1 MITLHRARSFLKLP
15 LAMAIGMASLAAQH
29 ASAHGYIESPKA
41 RSFMCSAGGGNQ
53 NGNCGPV
60 AYEPQ
65 SVEYFGTPGGG
76 REHFP
81 SNAKACTGDFRTC
94 GPADG
99 TIAAGGMIGF
109 AKLNEQSSS
118 RWTKNTVKPGP
129 QTFTWK
135 YTAGH
140 ATRYWQF
147 YITKKDWNPN
157 QPLTRDSFEMTPL
170 LDEKWNGSM
179 PAKAGQTTRHVVN
192 IPADRSGYHVML
204 ATWKVHDNSNTFY
217 SVVDLNIDNAHAVES
232 QWRAIGAVQPEPL
245 KVGDK
250 VMTRVFT
257 HTEQQARQVVLDI
270 DSAALANENVWPF
283 ELAKKV
289 NAAKLGYQM
298 GLLDD
303 KDQIVPN
310 RGQNSI
316 FVNKGS
322 DISNVVIAKEL
333 ASQPSELSVTGVQPE
348 YTAKNGQIDLHFNAI
363 VKASDPKDEH
373 MVFAKV
379 FDTAGKTLAYEHAP
393 IGNLT
398 PHFSISLND
407 IKAGKYDLVVVSS
420 SKKGELM
427 QQTAR
432 FTVKA
437 EESVGGGE
445 KPGTGGDKPGTGGDK
460 PVEGGQYDHVFPQ
473 GLSAYK
479 AGTRVL
485 QPKDGKTYK
494 CKAHPYSGYCVQWKA
509 GATQYEPGTGSHW
522 GMAWDRQ

>member
-15 LAMAIGMASLAAQH
+15 LALAIGMTSFAAQQ
-29 ASAHGYIESPKA
+29 ASAHGYIESPKGRA
-41 RSFMCSAGGGNQ
+41 FMCSSAGGNQ
-53 NGNCGPV
+53 NANCGSV

-65 SVEYFGTPGGG
+65 SVEYFGSPGGG

-81 SNAKACTGDFRTC
+81 SNTQACTGDFRVC

-99 TIAAGGMIGF
+99 TIAAGGMTGF

-118 RWTKNTVKPGP
+118 RWTKNTIKPGL

-135 YTAGH
+135 YTAVH

-170 LDEKWNGSM
+170 LDEKWNGSL
-179 PAKAGQTTRHVVN
+179 PTKAGGTTQHQVN
-192 IPADRSGYHVML
+192 IPADRSGYHVLL

-217 SVVDLNIDNAHAVES
+217 SVVDLNIDNANAVPS
-232 QWRAIGAVQPEPL
+232 QWNDIGTVQPEPL

-257 HTEQQARQVVLDI
+257 HTEQQAKQVQLNI
-270 DSAALANENVWPF
+270 DSPALADENVWPF

-310 RGQNSI
+310 RGKNSI
-316 FVNKGS
+316 FVNKAS
-322 DISNVVIAKEL
+322 DISSVIIAKEL
-333 ASQPSELSVTGVQPE
+333 ASQPSSLKVTGVQPE
-348 YTAKNGQIDLHFNAI
+348 YTANNGQVDLHFNAI
-363 VKASDPKDEH
+363 VTASDPKDEYTVH
-373 MVFAKV
+373 AKV
-379 FDTAGKTLAYEHAP
+379 FDSAGKTLAYEHAP
-393 IGNLT
+393 VGSLT
-398 PHFSISLND
+398 PHFSITLKN
-407 IKAGKYDLVVVSS
+407 IKAGHHDVVVVTQ
-420 SKKGELM
+420 SKKGELL

-432 FTVKA
+432 FVVKA
-437 EESVGGGE
+437 QENIGE
-445 KPGTGGDKPGTGGDK
+445 GEQPGTGGKP
-460 PVEGGQYDHVFPQ
+460 PVEGGKYDHVFPQ
-473 GLSAYK
+473 GLSTYK
-479 AGTRVL
+479 AGTLVL

-494 CKAHPYSGYCVQWKA
+494 CKPHPYSGYCVQWKA

>member
-1 MITLHRARSFLKLP
+1 MITLHPARSLLKLP
-15 LAMAIGMASLAAQH
+15 LVMAIGMAALASQH
-29 ASAHGYIESPKA
+29 ASAHGYIESPKSRA
-41 RSFMCSAGGGNQ
+41 FMCAGSGGGKNA
-53 NGNCGPV
+53 NCGPV

-65 SVEYFGTPGGG
+65 SVEYFGSPGGG

-81 SNAKACTGDFRTC
+81 SNSQACTGDFRVC
-94 GPADG
+94 GPANG
-99 TIAAGGMIGF
+99 TIAAGGMKGF
-109 AKLNEQSSS
+109 AQLNEQSSS
-118 RWTKNTVKPGP
+118 RWTKNTIKPGP
-129 QTFTWK
+129 NTFTWK

-170 LDEKWNGSM
+170 LDEPWPSHSM
-179 PAKAGQTTRHVVN
+179 PVKGGGTTQHTVN
-192 IPADRSGYHVML
+192 IPADRSGYHVVL

-217 SVVDLNIDNAHAVES
+217 SVVDLNIDNANAVPS
-232 QWRAIGAVQPEPL
+232 QWNDIGAVQPEAL

-257 HTEQQARQVVLDI
+257 NTEQSAKQVLLNI
-270 DSAALANENVWPF
+270 DSAELANENIWPF

-310 RGQNSI
+310 RGKNNI
-316 FVNKGS
+316 FVKKGS
-322 DISNVVIAKEL
+322 DISNVIIAKEL
-333 ASQPSELSVTGVQPE
+333 AGKPSELNVTGMQPT
-348 YTAKNGQIDLHFNAI
+348 YTAKNGQVDLHFNAI
-363 VKASDPKDEH
+363 ILASDPQDEY
-373 MVFAKV
+373 MVYAKV
-379 FDTAGKTLAYEHAP
+379 FDAAQKTLAYEHAP
-393 IGNLT
+393 IGNLA
-398 PHFSISLND
+398 PHFSISLKD
-407 IKAGKYDLVVVSS
+407 LKAGKYDLVVVSS
-420 SKKGELM
+420 SKKGQLM
-427 QQTAR
+427 QQTSS

-437 EESVGGGE
+437 EENTGGGNQ
-445 KPGTGGDKPGTGGDK
+445 PGEGGDK
-460 PVEGGQYDHVFPQ
+460 PVEGSKYDHVFPQ

-479 AGTRVL
+479 AGTLVL

-494 CKAHPYSGYCVQWKA
+494 CKPLPYAGYCVQWKT

-522 GMAWDRQ
+522 TMAWDRQ

>member
-15 LAMAIGMASLAAQH
+15 LAMAIGMAALAAQQ

-41 RSFMCSAGGGNQ
+41 RSFMCSSGGGGQ
-53 NGNCGPV
+53 NANCGPV
-60 AYEPQ
+60 MYEPQ

-81 SNAKACTGDFRTC
+81 SNAQACTGDFRVC
-94 GPADG
+94 GPANG

-109 AKLNEQSSS
+109 AKLNEQSST
-118 RWTKNTVKPGP
+118 RWAKNTIKPGL

-179 PAKAGQTTRHVVN
+179 PAKGGETTKHQVN
-192 IPADRSGYHVML
+192 IPADRSGYHVLL

-217 SVVDLNIDNAHAVES
+217 SVIDLNIDNANAVPS
-232 QWRAIGAVQPEPL
+232 QWNDIGAVQPEPL

-257 HTEQQARQVVLDI
+257 SSEQSAKQVVLSI
-270 DSAALANENVWPF
+270 DSPELANENVWPF

-298 GLLDD
+298 GILDD
-303 KDQIVPN
+303 QDQIKPN
-310 RGQNSI
+310 LGKNSI
-316 FVNKGS
+316 FVKKGS
-322 DISNVVIAKEL
+322 DISNVIIAKEL
-333 ASQPSELSVTGVQPE
+333 AGQPSELSVTGLQPE
-348 YTAKNGQIDLHFNAI
+348 YTANNGQVDLHFNAI
-363 VKASDPKDEH
+363 VKANDPKDEF
-373 MVFAKV
+373 MVYAKV
-379 FDTAGKTLAYEHAP
+379 FDSAGQTLAYEHAP
-393 IGNLT
+393 VGNLT
-398 PHFSISLND
+398 PHFSISLKG
-407 IKAGKYDLVVVSS
+407 IKSGKYDLVVVSS
-420 SKKGELM
+420 SKKGQLM
-427 QQTAR
+427 QQTHS
-432 FTVKA
+432 FSVKV
-437 EESVGGGE
+437 EGNTGGGTPPGE
-445 KPGTGGDKPGTGGDK
+445 GGGKPG
-460 PVEGGQYDHVFPQ
+460 EGAKYDHVFPE
-473 GLSAYK
+473 GLSSYK
-479 AGTRVL
+479 AGTLVL

-494 CKAHPYSGYCVQWKA
+494 CKPFPYGGYCLQWKA
-509 GATQYEPGTGSHW
+509 GATQYEPGSGSHW
-522 GMAWDRQ
+522 TMAWDRQ